1 MRIET
6 VEHNRTERILE
17 ACDGE
22 VSLLVEAIKVI
33 KKDNE
38 KFLANTKNVT
48 YGYAKRILTE
58 QELIKSLGL

>member
-1 MRIET
+1 MT
-6 VEHNRTERILE
+6 TKPVEEVLH

-22 VSLLVEAIKVI
+22 VSVLVEAIKVI

-58 QELIKSLGL
+58 QELIKTLGL